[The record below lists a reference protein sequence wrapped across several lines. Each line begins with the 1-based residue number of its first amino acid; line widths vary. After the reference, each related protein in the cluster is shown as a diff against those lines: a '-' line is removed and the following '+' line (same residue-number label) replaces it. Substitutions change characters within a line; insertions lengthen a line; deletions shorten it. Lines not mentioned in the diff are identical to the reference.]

1 MFFLNVTFILAWFV
15 MNMFNYQTILNHNE
29 VLKSLDLQT
38 SSNLFTH
45 WFLGYLFKFS
55 NIGQSLALKISPP
68 WNSNIVC
75 CFKYCQNFSFLQ
87 KKCICYY
94 AIQNTYA
101 LSIRLHYQCS
111 FEYMMYWSFSN
122 VLNPNSNVYICKFV
136 G

>member
-68 WNSNIVC
+68 
-75 CFKYCQNFSFLQ
+75 
-87 KKCICYY
+87 
-94 AIQNTYA
+94 
-101 LSIRLHYQCS
+101 
-111 FEYMMYWSFSN
+111 
-122 VLNPNSNVYICKFV
+122 
-136 G
+136 